1 MPATPLTLADALKAL
16 GKAVPLIGDWTTAN
30 GMTALGETEGPITET
45 GGWNVNALTANEHTG
60 GLAHQATVT
69 PGAIAVTIPV
79 ILGDPDLYA
88 KIMPTGSASG
98 PADNP
103 TPPVETGL
111 WLVPLAVFPA
121 TGGIGYDGTAWTPTG
136 IENDPLFQNSVLFGR
151 GFFTPGDIAH
161 PFENGGKSIVTV
173 TFTPMY
179 DGRLPAGKRGWVR
192 GDPVAEGVITFR
204 V

>member
-111 WLVPLAVFPA
+111 WLVPLAVFP
-121 TGGIGYDGTAWTPTG
+121 P
-136 IENDPLFQNSVLFGR
+136 
-151 GFFTPGDIAH
+151 
-161 PFENGGKSIVTV
+161 
-173 TFTPMY
+173 
-179 DGRLPAGKRGWVR
+179 PAGSATTARRGPRR
-192 GDPVAEGVITFR
+192 GSKTTRCSRTACSSGAASSRRATLPTRSRTAAR
-204 V
+204 AS